1 MVFFFFST
9 QNSLKI
15 SSLSETGFLSVINSV
30 KSNLMDNNG
39 TKHFTFMTSL
49 IINGSVRMSLSRPW
63 SPDHNQGDVLNGFKK
78 GSNNSGLLNTLT

>member
-1 MVFFFFST
+1 MVFFLFNAKLVKNIFFIG
-9 QNSLKI
+9 NWI
-15 SSLSETGFLSVINSV
+15 LSVINSV

-63 SPDHNQGDVLNGFKK
+63 FPDHNRGDVLNGFKK